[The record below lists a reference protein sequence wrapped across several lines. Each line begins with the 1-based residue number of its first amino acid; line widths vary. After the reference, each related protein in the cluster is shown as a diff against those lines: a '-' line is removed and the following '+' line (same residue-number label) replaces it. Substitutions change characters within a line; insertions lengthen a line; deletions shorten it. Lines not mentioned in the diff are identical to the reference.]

1 MCQIDAS
8 QATNQLASFIDGGA
22 EVGSKEGLS
31 FLPLFEALFVVM
43 SWTEPSIP
51 LFSKVLLLK

>member
-8 QATNQLASFIDGGA
+8 QAMDQLASFIDGGA

-31 FLPLFEALFVVM
+31 FLPFSEALFVVM
-43 SWTEPSIP
+43 RLDQTKYPS
-51 LFSKVLLLK
+51 LL